1 MASRSQL
8 FTLMPWTGGI
18 NDSADPGAIPSN
30 DLVRADNII
39 NSTSG
44 ARIKR
49 PGFAYVDDGDIP
61 AVTSISRSGT
71 TVTVVF
77 ASNVNDG
84 TNNKLVVGEKITLVS
99 SNSAFNVTDV
109 AIATIPANDTI
120 TYSTVASGTIAAGAT
135 VTSLV
140 RSSTII
146 GTHDFWYY
154 DSTSNTKLQLI
165 LALTSQGKL
174 FKYTGTASA
183 TRLEITKKTY
193 AVTATA
199 ASPGVFTL
207 NSHGFYTGTALTFT
221 GIVNSGAASTN
232 VAIGTTYYVEKNTAD
247 ANTFWLADTIGGSR
261 KQVDGSTLTTGTFVA
276 VPFGL
281 TLPINT
287 CDFKTYN
294 EKCFISCDGL
304 SNWPIMF
311 DPVADATTYTF
322 SKGANPN
329 ASVMQI
335 HEGRLIMNDKFN
347 RDGLH
352 YSAPYDHTKWQGHG
366 ASGRIDIGIG
376 DGDPDGIVSILPPF
390 KGALFVSKAKSMYR
404 LPDPGIAFSR
414 VENVSKGIAAISH
427 RGAASV
433 DLDDVFFIGP
443 RGFHSL
449 AATNTY
455 GDFSSTFL
463 SDKIQNAFYDFTNGR
478 KPYTS
483 GQYYSPLNL
492 VVWSISQ
499 DSATSQDMLWVYNT
513 KFKEWSR
520 WTGLAP
526 SCVTIY
532 KTTAKDRLLIATT
545 DCRLAYLTEDTYSD
559 FDGENIDYYLKTG
572 KIYVD
577 NNPNSVKAFKRIG
590 FIFPPKGSFNFT
602 VAVKIDNQPLDMQF
616 PDGTAGAGAFTVSK
630 TSSGDLLG
638 STFILGQSLLSYTAN
653 LDPFMRTIDGVGRGI
668 TVTITNNAAGE
679 QVEIYGIIIEYVPA
693 GVSQETY
700 ISGDDTE

>member
-1 MASRSQL
+1 MSSRSNL

-77 ASNVNDG
+77 ASDVNDG
-84 TNNKLVVGEKITLVS
+84 TNNILVVGEKITLVS
-99 SNSAFNVTDV
+99 SNSAFDVTDV

-140 RSSTII
+140 RSSII
-146 GTHDFWYY
+146 LGAHDFWYY
-154 DSTSNTKLQLI
+154 DSVSNTKQQLI

-193 AVTATA
+193 AVTATF

-221 GIVNSGAASTN
+221 AIVNSGAASTT
-232 VAIGTTYYVEKNTAD
+232 VTVGTTYYIEKID
-247 ANTFWLADTIGGSR
+247 ANTFYLSDTIGGSR
-261 KQVDGSTLTTGTFVA
+261 KQVDGSSLTTGTFIA
-276 VPFGL
+276 VPFAL

-311 DPVADATTYTF
+311 DPIADATTYTLA
-322 SKGANPN
+322 KGANPN

-463 SDKIQNAFYDFTNGR
+463 SDKIQNAFYDFTNSR

-492 VVWSISQ
+492 VVWSVSQ

-532 KTTAKDRLLIATT
+532 KTAAKDRLLIATT

>member
-1 MASRSQL
+1 
-8 FTLMPWTGGI
+8 MPWTGGI

-120 TYSTVASGTIAAGAT
+120 TYSTAASGTIAAGAT

-154 DSTSNTKLQLI
+154 DSTSNTKQQLI

-221 GIVNSGAASTN
+221 GIVNSGAASTT

-559 FDGENIDYYLKTG
+559 FDGEKMDYYLKTG

>member
-183 TRLEITKKTY
+183 TRLEITKTTY

-221 GIVNSGAASTN
+221 GIVNSGAASTT

>member
-1 MASRSQL
+1 MPSRSQL

-77 ASNVNDG
+77 ASDVSDG
-84 TNNKLVVGEKITLVS
+84 TNNILVVGEKITLVS
-99 SNSAFNVTDV
+99 SNSAFDVTDV

-154 DSTSNTKLQLI
+154 DSGSNTKQQLI

-174 FKYTGTASA
+174 FKFTGTASA

-193 AVTATA
+193 AVAATE

-207 NSHGFYTGTALTFT
+207 ASHGFYTGTAITFT
-221 GIVNSGAASTN
+221 AIVNSGPASTTT
-232 VAIGTTYYVEKNTAD
+232 VVVGTTYYVEKETD
-247 ANTFWLADTIGGSR
+247 NTFWIADTIGGSR
-261 KQVDGSTLTTGTFVA
+261 KQIDGSSLTTGTFIA

-311 DPVADATTYTF
+311 DPIADATTYTF

-376 DGDPDGIVSILPPF
+376 DGDPDGIISILPPF

-616 PDGTAGAGAFTVSK
+616 PDGTAGAGTFTVSK

>member
-1 MASRSQL
+1 
-8 FTLMPWTGGI
+8 MPWTGGI

-77 ASNVNDG
+77 ASAINNG

-154 DSTSNTKLQLI
+154 DSVSNTKQQLI

-174 FKYTGTASA
+174 FKFTGTASA

-221 GIVNSGAASTN
+221 GIVNSGAASTT

>member
-1 MASRSQL
+1 MASRSNL
-8 FTLMPWTGGI
+8 FTLMPWTGGV
-18 NDSADPGAIPSN
+18 NDSADPGAIPTN
-30 DLVRADNII
+30 DLVRADNIL

-49 PGFAYVDDGDIP
+49 PGFAYVDSGTIP

-77 ASNVNDG
+77 ASDINDG
-84 TNNKLVVGEKITLVS
+84 SNNKLVVGEKITLVA
-99 SNSAFNVTDV
+99 SNTAFNVTDT
-109 AIATIPANDTI
+109 AIDTIPANNTI

-154 DSTSNTKLQLI
+154 DSVSNTKLQLI

-183 TRLEITKKTY
+183 TRLEVTKKTY

-207 NSHGFYTGTALTFT
+207 NNHGFYTGCAITFT
-221 GIVNSGAASTN
+221 AIVNSGAASTTVAVGN
-232 VAIGTTYYVEKNTAD
+232 VYYVEKID
-247 ANTFWLADTIGGSR
+247 ANTFYIADTIGGSR
-261 KQVDGSTLTTGTFVA
+261 KQVDGSTLTTGTFIA
-276 VPFGL
+276 VPFAL

-287 CDFKTYN
+287 CDFKSYN
-294 EKCFISCDGL
+294 EKCFITADGIN
-304 SNWPIMF
+304 NWPVMF
-311 DPVADATTYTF
+311 DPVADATTYTLT
-322 SKGANPN
+322 KGANPN
-329 ASVMQI
+329 ASVLQV
-335 HEGRLIMNDKFN
+335 HEGRLIMNDKLN

-366 ASGRIDIGIG
+366 SSGRIDIGIG
-376 DGDPDGIVSILPPF
+376 DGDPDGIISILPTF
-390 KGALFVSKAKSMYR
+390 KGALFVSKSKSLYR
-404 LPDPGIAFSR
+404 LPDPGVAFSR
-414 VENVSKGIAAISH
+414 VEQVSKGISAISH

-433 DLDDVFFIGP
+433 DMDDVFFIGP

-449 AATNTY
+449 ASTNAY

-463 SDKIQNAFYDFTNGR
+463 SDKIQNAFSEFTNAR
-478 KPYTS
+478 KGYTW
-483 GQYYSPLNL
+483 GQYYAPLNL
-492 VVWSISQ
+492 VLWTVSQ
-499 DSATSQDMLWVYNT
+499 DSATSQDMIWTYNT
-513 KFKEWSR
+513 KFKEWTR
-520 WTGLAP
+520 WTGLSP
-526 SCVTIY
+526 SCITTY
-532 KTTAKDRLLIATT
+532 KTSDKERLLIATS

-559 FDGENIDYYLKTG
+559 FDSENIEYYLKTG

-577 NNPNSVKAFKRIG
+577 NNPNSVKTFKRIG
-590 FIFPPKGSFNFT
+590 FIFPPKGNFNFS
-602 VAVKIDNQPLDMQF
+602 VAIKVDNQPLDLQF
-616 PDGTAGAGAFTVSK
+616 PDGTAGAGAFTISK
-630 TSSGDLLG
+630 TASGDLLG

-653 LDPFMRTIDGVGRGI
+653 LDPFMRPIDGVGRGI

-679 QVEIYGIIIEYVPA
+679 QIEIYGIIIEYTPA
-693 GVSQETY
+693 GLSQETY
-700 ISGDDTE
+700 VSGDDTE